1 LYKHPKIYVA
11 WGKNKSLGANH
22 GKALP
27 LLKSPPSWPP
37 HEMKQLKKPNLLG
50 WD

>member
-1 LYKHPKIYVA
+1 MWHGENLGP
-11 WGKNKSLGANH
+11 LGANR

-27 LLKSPPSWPP
+27 LPKPPPSWPP
-37 HEMKQLKKPNLLG
+37 HEMKQLEKPNLLG